1 MNEEE
6 FANKYFES
14 VMGVEVDKYMEEMI
28 DKMEPLKDIFDKAV
42 EKRLEEINHTCESC
56 GNKPVERFYRYDDF
70 NDFIADLS
78 GEIKCIIHM
87 LFLCEECCIN
97 KISSGELEVGLYN
110 HGMHQYA
117 PGYVAEEE

>member
-14 VMGVEVDKYMEEMI
+14 VMGTDVDKYMTEMVE
-28 DKMEPLKDIFDKAV
+28 KMEPIKDIFNKAV
-42 EKRLEEINHTCESC
+42 EIRLEEINYTCESC
-56 GNKPVERFYRYDDF
+56 NVKPVERFYRYDDF
-70 NDFIADLS
+70 NDFIASLDGRL
-78 GEIKCIIHM
+78 KCILHI

-117 PGYVAEEE
+117 PGYKSLEE